1 MEYFGAYC
9 PEVVLCLVGL
19 SHSGFSTPSFR
30 GKARFCGGSFQGLES

>member
-19 SHSGFSTPSFR
+19 PHSGFSTSSFQ
-30 GKARFCGGSFQGLES
+30 GQVLWGSFQGLES